1 MNNIIFSLYIDIPE
15 SELDYQSPHYGS
27 KISKTLHTKQ
37 QLKKYYNWLKE
48 MQVKYAKS
56 IGVEYKLFEY
66 DDEYKSYHKWFKET
80 YPQITSYNIVNFY
93 KIQLLYKLSIKHEN
107 ILYLDFDV
115 IPISNNNFFKH
126 HDFNFV
132 NILTG
137 TAESQ
142 TKINKDISLVLEKNK
157 IHSNRSPTA
166 KYWNAH
172 AMCAEKEIMSEV
184 EVYNTGI
191 VGINYKNLKKLKYFN
206 NFKKTIKIMDD
217 LIKNDTMYPNHIQNS
232 FGYDNETIWAYK
244 TMSNKVKTKK
254 LNKTWHHFMDK
265 WNYIPFGTNF
275 VHCINK
281 NFKYVKDYYEKNCL

>member
-1 MNNIIFSLYIDIPE
+1 MFP
-15 SELDYQSPHYGS
+15 G
-27 KISKTLHTKQ
+27 
-37 QLKKYYNWLKE
+37 
-48 MQVKYAKS
+48 
-56 IGVEYKLFEY
+56 
-66 DDEYKSYHKWFKET
+66 
-80 YPQITSYNIVNFY
+80 
-93 KIQLLYKLSIKHEN
+93 
-107 ILYLDFDV
+107 
-115 IPISNNNFFKH
+115 
-126 HDFNFV
+126 
-132 NILTG
+132 
-137 TAESQ
+137 
-142 TKINKDISLVLEKNK
+142 KINKDISLVLEKNK

-172 AMCAEKEIMSEV
+172 AMCAEKEITSAV

-206 NFKKTIKIMDD
+206 DFKKTIKIMDD
-217 LIKNDTMYPNHIQNS
+217 LIKNDTMYPKHIQNS